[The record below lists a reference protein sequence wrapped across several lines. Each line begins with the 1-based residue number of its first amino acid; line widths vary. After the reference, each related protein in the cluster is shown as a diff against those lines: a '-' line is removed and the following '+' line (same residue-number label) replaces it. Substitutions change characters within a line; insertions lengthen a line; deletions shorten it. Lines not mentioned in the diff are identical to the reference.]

1 MEEQYEVGQILY
13 MTSKKSFKI
22 IPVQVVEEVI
32 RTTVNGVEKTYIVM
46 FPDKGQTKVDIRE
59 IHGSTFKNVKE
70 VKDHLFENTKKAINQ
85 LVKEADIV
93 KNEAF
98 GAVSNKK
105 HESPVAENEKEIIM
119 QGESQDVIIKVDL
132 GGGQMGR
139 ISKSSLKNIKG
150 ESK

>member
-22 IPVQVVEEVI
+22 IPIQVVEEVI

-46 FPDKGQTKVDIRE
+46 FPDKGQTKADIRD

-70 VKDHLFENTKKAINQ
+70 VKDHLFENTKRAINQ
-85 LVKEADIV
+85 LVKEADVV

-98 GAVSNKK
+98 GVISNKK
-105 HESPVAENEKEIIM
+105 QEAQNTENKKEEIV
-119 QGESQDVIIKVDL
+119 QDESQDVIIKVDL